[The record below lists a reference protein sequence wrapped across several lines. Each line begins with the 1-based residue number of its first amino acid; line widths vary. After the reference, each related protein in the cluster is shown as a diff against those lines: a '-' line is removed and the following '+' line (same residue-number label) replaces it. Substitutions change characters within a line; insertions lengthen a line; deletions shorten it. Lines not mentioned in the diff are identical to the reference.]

1 MRIEFQKSYQPL
13 LLLWKGIGAFI
24 VANPRYRFLFGGVSI
39 SNEYTPLSKQLMIT
53 HLRTFAFN
61 KDIAQFVKP

>member
-39 SNEYTPLSKQLMIT
+39 SNEYTPYQS
-53 HLRTFAFN
+53 N
-61 KDIAQFVKP
+61 